1 MKNLR
6 RVIALVALSCAFVAP
21 AAARADILT
30 SNTADVHA
38 SSLGY
43 GVAVGHTIA
52 PRVDLRVSSGTL
64 AFDHSGTT
72 DNLNY
77 TGSVRLQNI
86 AALVDLHPTNGA
98 FRLTTGLVLG
108 SDHID
113 VHGSAQNGT
122 YVINGNTYNASQV
135 GTVDG
140 TAKFGSAA
148 PYFGIGLGAPKRLG
162 IYFTADAGVV
172 LRNVT
177 TTLNAS
183 GPAANDPQFQSDLAQ
198 ARNDFQNSASALKTY
213 PVISFG
219 LATRF

>member
-1 MKNLR
+1 MKNFR
-6 RVIALVALSCAFVAP
+6 RVLTLAALSCALLAP
-21 AAARADILT
+21 AAARADILS

-43 GVAVGHTIA
+43 GVALGHTIA

-64 AFDHSGTT
+64 AFDHSGTA

-86 AALVDLHPTNGA
+86 AALVDIHPTNGA

-113 VHGSAQNGT
+113 VHGTAQNGN
-122 YVINGNTYNASQV
+122 YVINGTTYSSAQV
-135 GTVDG
+135 GAVDG
-140 TAKFGSAA
+140 TAKFGAAA
-148 PYFGIGLGAPKRLG
+148 PYFGIGLGAPHRLG
-162 IYFTADAGVV
+162 MYFTADAGVV

-183 GPAANDPQFQSDLAQ
+183 GPAASNPQFQSDLAV
-198 ARNDFQNSASALKTY
+198 ARNDFQNSAGALKTY
-213 PVISFG
+213 PVISIG
-219 LATRF
+219 VATRF